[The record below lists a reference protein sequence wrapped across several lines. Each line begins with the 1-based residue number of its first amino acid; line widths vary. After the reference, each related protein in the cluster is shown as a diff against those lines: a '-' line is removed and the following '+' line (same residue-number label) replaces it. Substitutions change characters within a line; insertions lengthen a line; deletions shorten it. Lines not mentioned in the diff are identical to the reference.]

1 MFKEQRLCDLVLE
14 TEDGEVVCAHRAIL
28 ATRSPVYFC
37 IALPA
42 YFCKTIKISLIL
54 LTCTTLKVFSA
65 MFGHGMKEDNETK
78 VPIREMDMLVL
89 KEMLF
94 YIYTGEVI
102 RLLAHL
108 FSRFQFSYI
117 ILLCTKF

>member
-1 MFKEQRLCDLVLE
+1 
-14 TEDGEVVCAHRAIL
+14 
-28 ATRSPVYFC
+28 
-37 IALPA
+37 
-42 YFCKTIKISLIL
+42 
-54 LTCTTLKVFSA
+54 